1 MHLNLTGIFKQ
12 VNQVKQIVKSIK
24 TSETLLSVHL
34 SHTPIIPRDKKLQ
47 AYIRE
52 KLGMN
57 MLIHKPR
64 NKFSTKETLGAD
76 LKSDWFAADQMH
88 VECELESK
96 IA

>member
-1 MHLNLTGIFKQ
+1 
-12 VNQVKQIVKSIK
+12 
-24 TSETLLSVHL
+24 
-34 SHTPIIPRDKKLQ
+34 
-47 AYIRE
+47 
-52 KLGMN
+52 MN